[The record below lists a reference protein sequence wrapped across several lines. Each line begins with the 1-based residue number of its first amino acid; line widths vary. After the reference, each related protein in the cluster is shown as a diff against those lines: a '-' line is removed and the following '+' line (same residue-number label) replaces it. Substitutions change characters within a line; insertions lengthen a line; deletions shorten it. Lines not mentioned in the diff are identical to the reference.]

1 MYVIMMRGDLS
12 RNRHLIRDLPETITV
27 NLKDGANI
35 AIPEYSVPDVLYSM
49 TYDFHIH
56 DVARVEYRIATDGP
70 AFPRGYAQI
79 ENENRVPGGN
89 GVVAALALAHWGARV
104 LLTGNAI
111 GNDSH
116 GNFLIK
122 SLYGVENLTYQPE
135 VVPEMKTPYAVFIR
149 AGKFDAGAL
158 LSSEASAVLLKKRSR
173 DAAVARFF
181 IGATEAW
188 GEVGQPV
195 ILRTET
201 QDYPSLVGAISNVA
215 AVYLRFMGADWP
227 TEMQTAF
234 NDTVVDIFR
243 ERFNSSMT
251 IPTLEEVEA
260 YLNGKR

>member
-1 MYVIMMRGDLS
+1 M
-12 RNRHLIRDLPETITV
+12 
-27 NLKDGANI
+27 
-35 AIPEYSVPDVLYSM
+35 PDVSDFM

-89 GVVAALALAHWGARV
+89 GVVAALALAHWGAKV
-104 LLTGNAI
+104 FLTGNPI
-111 GNDSH
+111 GDDSH
-116 GNFLIK
+116 GRFLIQA
-122 SLYGVENLTYQPE
+122 LNGIENLTYQPQVLE
-135 VVPEMKTPYAVFIR
+135 GMNTPYAVFIR

-158 LSSEASAVLLKKRSR
+158 LSKEAAAVPLQKRSR
-173 DAAVARFF
+173 DAHVARFF
-181 IGATEAW
+181 IGATDAW
-188 GEVGQPV
+188 GEVGQQ
-195 ILRTET
+195 ILLKTDT

-227 TEMQTAF
+227 SEMQTAF
-234 NDTVVDIFR
+234 NDTVVELFR
-243 ERFNSSMT
+243 ERFNSAMT